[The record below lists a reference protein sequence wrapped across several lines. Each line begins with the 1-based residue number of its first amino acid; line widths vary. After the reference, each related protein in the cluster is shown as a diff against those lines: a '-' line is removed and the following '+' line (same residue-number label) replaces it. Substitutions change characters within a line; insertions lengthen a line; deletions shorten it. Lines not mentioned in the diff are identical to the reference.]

1 MEIGLK
7 GNNGANSLRYSF
19 CNSSHS
25 VAELQ
30 KSSWSLIARLPS
42 HQRPMYGDHVNGEE
56 IETQKLIAHFMSASA
71 PAREVFTT
79 RETVDCPAI
88 GINLSNYRRTFYLPR
103 YMEEEAWVK
112 KRTIAIQKGLRRG
125 PPVRNLAADFSLH
138 HPSSS
143 SATTLLPGQDNSAPT
158 SPMSGASGSKDLV
171 DQEHPV
177 TYSLTISH
185 KRKRS
190 IQ

>member
-7 GNNGANSLRYSF
+7 GNNAANSLRYSF

-71 PAREVFTT
+71 PLER
-79 RETVDCPAI
+79 
-88 GINLSNYRRTFYLPR
+88 YLQQGKPLTALQL
-103 YMEEEAWVK
+103 ES
-112 KRTIAIQKGLRRG
+112 I
-125 PPVRNLAADFSLH
+125 
-138 HPSSS
+138 
-143 SATTLLPGQDNSAPT
+143 
-158 SPMSGASGSKDLV
+158 
-171 DQEHPV
+171 
-177 TYSLTISH
+177 SLTIDGLFTFLDTW
-185 KRKRS
+185 KRKHG
-190 IQ
+190 